1 PPARGRTAAVLVHGR
16 DQDEQVMLDVVE
28 RLALPGVAF
37 LLPVVA
43 GRSWYPGRYFDPLAV
58 NRTHLDQALAP
69 CEAALVRLRGA
80 GVEDERIVLGGF
92 SQGACVVAE
101 LAARR
106 PRPWAGVAVLTGALL
121 GRPSE
126 RVVPAD
132 GVRGLDV
139 LLGSSRH
146 DEWVA
151 LADAQASARAFAAAG
166 ASVTVEVY
174 DDRVH
179 HVSDRAVAG
188 LRRLL
193 TAAPRRARPAAPD

>member
-1 PPARGRTAAVLVHGR
+1 
-16 DQDEQVMLDVVE
+16 MLDVAR
-28 RLALPGVAF
+28 RLALPDVVF
-37 LLPVVA
+37 LLPVAA

-58 NRTHLDQALAP
+58 NRAQLDLALEA
-69 CEAALVRLRGA
+69 CEAALDRLRGA
-80 GVEDERIVLGGF
+80 GIEDERTVLAGF

-121 GRPSE
+121 GTPSE
-126 RVVPAD
+126 RVVPAE

-139 LLGSSRH
+139 LFASSRH

-151 LADAQASARAFAAAG
+151 LGDARASAEAFAAAG
-166 ASVTVEVY
+166 ARVTVEVY

-179 HVSDRAVAG
+179 HISDRAVDA

-193 TAAPRRARPAAPD
+193 TGSPRPRPRPAPPRPDPAPPRRIS